1 MEMVET
7 GILGIQIT
15 TTLMNIK
22 ELLAKV
28 RKIEL
33 RSRDISR
40 QLFNG
45 DTLSFFKGRGLS
57 FSEVR
62 EYQYSDDIRFIDW
75 NVTARTGI
83 PFVKLYEEEHE
94 LNVVLLVDISQS
106 TYFGTDQ
113 KLKSEVIA
121 EISAVLALAA
131 IQSNN
136 KVGLILFSDR
146 IEHFIPPGKGRN
158 QILRIIRQL
167 VDPQPQNKATNLH
180 LALQFLNNV
189 VKKNSICF
197 LISDFMDD
205 NFTESMR
212 IAGRKHDLIAICL
225 DDKAERQLPN
235 VGLMYAVD
243 PEDGLT
249 YEVDTSDSFTQKI
262 YAFKYSERISRL
274 RKVLSESKVDLIHV
288 DTDEKEDYI
297 RKLIRFF
304 NSRK

>member
-1 MEMVET
+1 
-7 GILGIQIT
+7 
-15 TTLMNIK
+15 
-22 ELLAKV
+22 
-28 RKIEL
+28 
-33 RSRDISR
+33 
-40 QLFNG
+40 
-45 DTLSFFKGRGLS
+45 
-57 FSEVR
+57 
-62 EYQYSDDIRFIDW
+62 
-75 NVTARTGI
+75 
-83 PFVKLYEEEHE
+83 
-94 LNVVLLVDISQS
+94 
-106 TYFGTDQ
+106 
-113 KLKSEVIA
+113 
-121 EISAVLALAA
+121 
-131 IQSNN
+131 
-136 KVGLILFSDR
+136 
-146 IEHFIPPGKGRN
+146 
-158 QILRIIRQL
+158 
-167 VDPQPQNKATNLH
+167 
-180 LALQFLNNV
+180 
-189 VKKNSICF
+189 
-197 LISDFMDD
+197 MDD